1 MSSKLFVGNLDF
13 SVGETELRQAFE
25 PFGALLSVALITDRA
40 TGRPRGFGFV
50 EYESDDCAQQAIA
63 SLDGTPIMG
72 RNVNVSQ
79 ARERMGG
86 GGGPPP
92 KRTGRW

>member
-13 SVGETELRQAFE
+13 SVGEADLREAFE
-25 PFGALLSVALITDRA
+25 PFGALVSVSLITDRE

-50 EYESDDCAQQAIA
+50 EYESADSAQQAIA
-63 SLDGTPIMG
+63 TLDGTAIRG

-79 ARERMGG
+79 ARERAGA
-86 GGGPPP
+86 PSQ
-92 KRTGRW
+92 RTRRW